1 MVLNI
6 ISGILLNFALTGGLN
21 DQDGTKSESIE
32 LSSLTTV
39 IIQQSQIS
47 AAEAGIIDTIHV
59 TAGQPVSKGESLV
72 SLDNERQ
79 KLALK
84 AANLE
89 LTRAIMESKNM
100 VPFKTAASEVLEAE
114 QELSRLMKTAEISK
128 KQAES
133 QIALNVTENSRAAAE
148 LELNRA
154 RKSREA
160 FPASISNAELDR
172 LQIVFEQRVLEFRK
186 AEEDRQLAALKAEM
200 DSAAVAVQKHVI
212 DRTKLLVELEEH
224 KKLLAEGTIESAAV
238 QRDLAAHQLS
248 RRILVAPYAGVITS
262 IDRQPGEWV
271 EPGTVICTLVQMDRL
286 RVEGFVS
293 VQTLPADLKGSSV
306 QIHFPQNPELAQVEG
321 VVTFVSME
329 VDPVNQQVRFRADFD
344 NPALRIRPGL
354 PAVLRIPMPVK
365 R

>member
-6 ISGILLNFALTGGLN
+6 ISGVLLTLSIAGSIN
-21 DQDGTKSESIE
+21 DQEGAKSEDIE

-39 IIQQSQIS
+39 IIQQSRIS
-47 AAEAGIIDTIHV
+47 AAEAGTIDTIHV
-59 TAGQPVSKGESLV
+59 TPGQQVSQGELLV

-79 KLALK
+79 QLALK
-84 AANLE
+84 AAGLE
-89 LTRAIMESKNM
+89 LNRAIMESKNL
-100 VPFKTAASEVLEAE
+100 VPSRMAASEVLEAE
-114 QELSRLMKTAEISK
+114 QELSRMLKTAEISQ

-172 LQIVFEQRVLEFRK
+172 LQIVFEQRVLELRK
-186 AEEDRQLAALKAEM
+186 AEEDRQLAVLKAEM

-212 DRTKLLVELEEH
+212 DRKKLLVELEEQ
-224 KKLLAEGTIESAAV
+224 KKLLAEGMIESAAV

-248 RRILVAPYAGVITS
+248 RRILKAPYAGVITS
-262 IDRQPGEWV
+262 FDRQPGEWV
-271 EPGTVICTLVQMDRL
+271 EPGTEICTLVQMDRL

-293 VQTLPADLKGSSV
+293 VQTLPADLKGSIV
-306 QIHFPQNPELAQVEG
+306 QIRFPQNPELPAVEG

-344 NPALRIRPGL
+344 NPELRIRPGL
-354 PAVLRIPMPVK
+354 PAVLRIPMPAQK
-365 R
+365 